1 MGENNTSTL
10 VPTPGPTDG
19 AGVAKGR
26 PLRPKDAATL
36 VVVDESAPQ
45 PRVLMGRRRADLAF
59 MPNKF
64 VFPGGRVDKAD
75 RTTLSAD
82 ELAEREIAKLL
93 KDMKGPVSIARA
105 RAIALAAL
113 REAFEEAGLVVG
125 TTASGM
131 ARPKAPTSGV
141 WADFFATGAVPSLA
155 PLSLLARAI
164 TPPGRLRRYDTR
176 FFLAPASA
184 VTMTVSKID
193 DELSAIDWFTF
204 DEIRALDVPAIT
216 RAIVEDLAARL
227 ALAPAAADRPHV
239 PFYYFQ
245 GGTFRRVLL

>member
-10 VPTPGPTDG
+10 VPPPGPADG

-45 PRVLMGRRRADLAF
+45 PRVLMGRRRPDLAF

-75 RTTLSAD
+75 RTTVSAD
-82 ELAEREIAKLL
+82 ELAEHEIAKLL
-93 KDMKGPVSIARA
+93 KDMKGTVSIARA

-125 TTASGM
+125 STW
-131 ARPKAPTSGV
+131 SGV
-141 WADFFATGAVPSLA
+141 
-155 PLSLLARAI
+155 
-164 TPPGRLRRYDTR
+164 
-176 FFLAPASA
+176 
-184 VTMTVSKID
+184 
-193 DELSAIDWFTF
+193 
-204 DEIRALDVPAIT
+204 
-216 RAIVEDLAARL
+216 
-227 ALAPAAADRPHV
+227 
-239 PFYYFQ
+239 
-245 GGTFRRVLL
+245 